1 VCCQQSNRPSSIG
14 AMTIV
19 RRRPASRC
27 AIALAFALL
36 FASAPSAGA
45 AGATD
50 IAGGATAPDAAVA
63 PTTGATTARTPT
75 IATATTSPSSPATTP
90 PAGTDTSSTAIGS
103 AGSATTL
110 SKTSSGSPAVARQ
123 HPSGGSELSGGAIL
137 AAVLAG
143 LIALACLVWAA
154 FRWLAVE
161 PRWTLPVRHSIAEA
175 GFRASAIWAEFA
187 DWVRLGH

>member
-1 VCCQQSNRPSSIG
+1 
-14 AMTIV
+14 MTIAL
-19 RRRPASRC
+19 RRPASRC
-27 AIALAFALL
+27 AIALATVLL

-50 IAGGATAPDAAVA
+50 IAGGATAPDAAA
-63 PTTGATTARTPT
+63 PAAGATTASTPT
-75 IATATTSPSSPATTP
+75 IATATTSPSSPASTP
-90 PAGTDTSSTAIGS
+90 PAGTDTGSTAIGS
-103 AGSATTL
+103 AGNATTL
-110 SKTSSGSPAVARQ
+110 SKTSSGSPTIARQ
-123 HPSGGSELSGGAIL
+123 HPSGGGELSGGAIL

-154 FRWLAVE
+154 FRLLAVE